1 MFNSDTG
8 VILLSPATDYAAR
21 SSPGLKRKKDIEQ
34 DVFSLAEMI
43 TVPSYIPLGIKKD
56 FETSSEENCET
67 SPSQL

>member
-1 MFNSDTG
+1 M
-8 VILLSPATDYAAR
+8 LSPATDYAAR

-43 TVPSYIPLGIKKD
+43 MVPYIPLGIKKD